1 MKLFGIFQKWRKVQ
15 VSIHT
20 RHYWRVKRA
29 KQDEKPVSRMKA
41 LNGADPPLPPLT
53 DGYHLIEH
61 LMEVGPV
68 ASNGM
73 GIVPVSYSEL
83 QAWRSGCGHHLDAW
97 EFSLLRDLSVAYC
110 SELQDAESPTAP
122 PPWVATPAKDERIDI
137 AKRIKG
143 VLRG

>member
-1 MKLFGIFQKWRKVQ
+1 
-15 VSIHT
+15 
-20 RHYWRVKRA
+20 
-29 KQDEKPVSRMKA
+29 MKA
-41 LNGADPPLPPLT
+41 LSGAEPPLPPIS

-97 EFSLLRDLSVAYC
+97 EFRLLRDLSAAYC

-122 PPWVATPAKDERIDI
+122 PPWAPELAPDDRVAV